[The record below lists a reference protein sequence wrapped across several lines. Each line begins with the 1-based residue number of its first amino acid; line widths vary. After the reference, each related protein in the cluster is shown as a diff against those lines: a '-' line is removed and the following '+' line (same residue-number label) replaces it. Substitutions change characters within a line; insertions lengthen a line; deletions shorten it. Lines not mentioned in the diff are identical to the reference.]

1 MTDHENYRFHVPPN
15 YLGCL
20 SWKTY
25 NPSLEEQDLS
35 SSGETGLM
43 AYLFVGSTGDRAG
56 HSLLTWAMAQKLVE
70 KGLKVGFVKPFG
82 TDPLFV
88 HGAWTDHDAYLFKEA
103 LHLKEPMEHICPF
116 LVSDETWRQKGN
128 DELMNEFRS
137 LAEGLSEGKDILLI
151 MGSKHI
157 FFDDAACPIP
167 DISFIPELKA
177 HFVLA
182 HRYRRV
188 SRSIYSIL
196 SVSSLLR
203 ERIRGIIVNRV
214 PPEELATIRT
224 HLVFSLLQ
232 KGIPMTT
239 ALPEDPILSF
249 RSLHDVRDVLS
260 AELLFGETK
269 LGKPIGGITVGSA
282 DLTEELVF
290 FKRAY
295 NKIILLEPLPAE
307 SREPDSPRP
316 IAGILLTGGR
326 NPAPQLL
333 LAAKRANVPLL
344 LIKHDTFAAMELLEQ
359 STSRLSPLDEVKMRH
374 FADLMDQD
382 GAFDRLFKSLG
393 VS

>member
-1 MTDHENYRFHVPPN
+1 MKTAVSTPVN

-20 SWKTY
+20 LWKTY
-25 NPSLEEQDLS
+25 NSSPEYQHLS
-35 SSGETGLM
+35 PSGETDFM
-43 AYLFVGSTGDRAG
+43 AYLFIGSTGDRAG
-56 HSLLTWAMAQKLVE
+56 HSLLTWALAQKLVE
-70 KGLKVGFVKPFG
+70 KGLKIGFVKPFG

-88 HGAWTDHDAYLFKEA
+88 QGGWTDHDAYLFKEA
-103 LHLKEPMEHICPF
+103 LHLAGPMERICPF

-128 DELMNEFRS
+128 DELMNDFRS
-137 LAEGLSEGKDILLI
+137 LAEELSEGKDILLV

-167 DISFIPELKA
+167 DISFIPELRA

-182 HRYRRV
+182 HRYRRI

-203 ERIRGIIVNRV
+203 ERIKGIIVNRV
-214 PPEELATIRT
+214 PPKELTSIRT
-224 HLVFSLLQ
+224 QLILSLLQ
-232 KGIPMTT
+232 KGIPMTA
-239 ALPEDPILSF
+239 ALPEDPVLSF
-249 RSLHDVRDVLS
+249 RSLHEVRDVLS
-260 AELLFGETK
+260 AELLSGEAN
-269 LGKPIGGITVGSA
+269 LGKPIGGITAGSA
-282 DLTEELVF
+282 DLTGNLVL

-295 NKIILLEPLPAE
+295 NKIILLEPLAGE
-307 SREPDSPRP
+307 GREPESPRP

-333 LAAKRANVPLL
+333 LAAEKANVPLL

-374 FADLMDQD
+374 FAHLLDQD
-382 GAFDRLFKSLG
+382 GAFDRLFTSLG
-393 VS
+393 IS